1 MDYRLLL
8 VDDDRNLLNSF
19 QRLLIRRLKVDTAES
34 GAQGLEKVKKNGP
47 YAMVISDYKMPGMN
61 GVEFLTE
68 VGKIEPDTV
77 RILLT
82 AHANL
87 DVALDAV
94 NKGQIFRL
102 LTKPCSKP
110 VLGEVIKAGFRQYQL
125 TKSEKELLEKT
136 VAGSMKLLGDLM
148 NMLKADAYERVGRI
162 QPLIKTLAEK
172 LGDESLWATESAAVL
187 SQLGYALLP
196 DEIREK
202 VEAEEPL
209 NVNEQRLFDQYPVI
223 SEKLIANIPRLEP
236 VAQIA
241 RYVEKRFD
249 GSGPPD
255 DDVGAGDIPL
265 GARVIKT
272 LFDFD
277 RNSMQSKGQETPSD
291 SEMLAMAQKMAGHR
305 HYDPKVVEA
314 LVGALEKE
322 LPYKVHSVPLSE
334 LQVNMILAEDLYLER
349 KGKKTKFMAKGHEIN
364 AMGLEYMQNY
374 ASYLNLERT
383 IKVLEIT

>member
-1 MDYRLLL
+1 MDYKLLL
-8 VDDDRNLLNSF
+8 VDDDTNLLRSF
-19 QRLLIRRLKVDTAES
+19 QRLLIRRLKVDVAES
-34 GAQGLEKVKKNGP
+34 GAQGLEKVKNNGP

-68 VGKIEPDTV
+68 VGRIEPDTV

-102 LTKPCSKP
+102 LTKPCSKQT
-110 VLGEVIKAGFRQYQL
+110 LGEVIKAGFRQYQL

-162 QPLIKTLAEK
+162 QPLLKVLAEK

-196 DEIREK
+196 DEIRQK
-202 VEAEEPL
+202 AGAEEPL
-209 NVNEQRLFDQYPVI
+209 TKDEQELFDQYPEM

-236 VAQIA
+236 VARIA

-249 GSGPPD
+249 GTGPPED
-255 DDVGAGDIPL
+255 GVGANDIPL
-265 GARVIKT
+265 GARIIKA

-277 RNSMQSKGQETPSD
+277 RNIIRAKGQETPTD
-291 SEMLAMAQKMAGHR
+291 SEKLAVAQKMAGHR
-305 HYDPKVVEA
+305 HYDPRVVEA
-314 LVGALEKE
+314 LAGALEKE
-322 LPYKVHSVPLSE
+322 LPYKVRTVPLSE
-334 LQVNMILAEDLYLER
+334 LKVNMILAEDLYLER
-349 KGKKTKFMAKGHEIN
+349 KGKKTKFMAKGHEIS